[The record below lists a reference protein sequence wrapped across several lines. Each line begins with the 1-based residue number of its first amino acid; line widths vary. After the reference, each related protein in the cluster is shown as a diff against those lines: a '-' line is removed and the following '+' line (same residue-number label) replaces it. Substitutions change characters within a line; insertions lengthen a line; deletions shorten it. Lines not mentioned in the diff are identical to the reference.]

1 VAVSVREDDRR
12 LPAEPVEGVL
22 CHALGGCGPA
32 SPGPGIGEALT
43 CFGQLFLD
51 PPGGAQLF
59 LLRRAGGVSS
69 EAGICQRP
77 LSVSDGPAALAF
89 GPRRG
94 VLGSRPGC
102 RLGRRPGTCA
112 GRCP

>member
-1 VAVSVREDDRR
+1 VVGSVREDDRR
-12 LPAEPVEGVL
+12 LSAEPVESVL

-32 SPGPGIGEALT
+32 SPGPGIGEART
-43 CFGQLFLD
+43 GFGELFLD

-69 EAGICQRP
+69 QAGICQRP
-77 LSVSDGPAALAF
+77 FSVSDGPAALTF
-89 GPRRG
+89 GPRRSVFG
-94 VLGSRPGC
+94 RWPGC

-112 GRCP
+112 GRRP